1 MCVVFS
7 NYLIAPYFLLLKI
20 FFLVDFFPQNPV
32 LHNGSRD
39 GCIRTCDVRVI
50 GPNWPV
56 MRLNQGELASITCLR
71 VLHDENYLLASGL
84 DGSVRIDLRDET

>member
-1 MCVVFS
+1 MCDVFS
-7 NYLIAPYFLLLKI
+7 NYLIAPYFLLI
-20 FFLVDFFPQNPV
+20 FFPQNPV
-32 LHNGSRD
+32 LYNGSRD